1 MFIYQRKRKKDR
13 DVRQLAAEVNS
24 YRKWNAVAACLAM
37 VMIFIVYIASSGR
50 APESDNIG
58 VIVVPLILLTIW
70 GPAVS
75 VACGLLETARIRQS
89 SNASDKGY
97 FSVFMST
104 QSRFFK
110 VSGAIGLVLLIF
122 GMLKL
127 GLKEFLEIPLFPF
140 WALEYLF

>member
-1 MFIYQRKRKKDR
+1 MFIYQRKRAKDR
-13 DVRQLAAEVNS
+13 DVGQLTTEVNS
-24 YRKWNAVAACLAM
+24 YRKWNALAACLAM
-37 VMIFIVYIASSGR
+37 VMIFIVYIVSAGR

-58 VIVVPLILLTIW
+58 IIVVPLILLTIW

-75 VACGLLETARIRQS
+75 VVCGLIETARIRQS
-89 SNASDKGY
+89 SNAGDKGY

-104 QSRFFK
+104 QSLLFK

-122 GMLKL
+122 SMLRL

-140 WALEYLF
+140 WALKYLF